1 MKIAFWEWKNQK
13 LSYQQW
19 KNLIN
24 NDFANLSDD
33 VKNGLLLRWAYNDK
47 KTLGIKDIKKM
58 VDDNQMK
65 AIKDYDSPKN
75 IRAKQKE
82 NMRPFEDLFLELG
95 SDVLKNVANFVA
107 ANPKKEMQRLHAQI
121 RSEASKIKKNG
132 DLSQI
137 ERVERELARLER
149 IGGVE
154 SIMPTEGLVFKL
166 NGKLFK
172 LTGTFAAINQLMGI
186 IKYGR

>member
-1 MKIAFWEWKNQK
+1 
-13 LSYQQW
+13 
-19 KNLIN
+19 
-24 NDFANLSDD
+24 
-33 VKNGLLLRWAYNDK
+33 
-47 KTLGIKDIKKM
+47 
-58 VDDNQMK
+58 
-65 AIKDYDSPKN
+65 
-75 IRAKQKE
+75 
-82 NMRPFEDLFLELG
+82 MRPFEDLFLELG